1 MLFAVMQIVHSQTE
15 KMADPMIIEL
25 SRVFSKDLLSGNGT
39 QWAQPIVK
47 VANATTNARF
57 YNDAYVP
64 TTVKSPYFKLSIN
77 GLLGFVG
84 DDMKSFTPQMP
95 MEKYDVNKMKEFVTI
110 DIFKKQV
117 SIKDTV
123 GLMEYLLLNMMYDG
137 VKNGFITYDKEFTT
151 ALGSKDVKHL
161 YITENALDTLMKR
174 HDLYPILKQFA
185 PGMLDTVSALL
196 GEFPDRFP
204 MPSGADISSLMVGVP
219 QLEIGSV
226 FGTELL
232 VRYIPPMDL
241 GSTFGDFSFWG
252 LGLKHSISQYFN
264 EGENVNER
272 LFDLSIQGV
281 WQSTKLKNS
290 VGVTNSQ
297 LTADAN
303 IYNFNIH
310 ASKEFDFGLT
320 AYGGVSY
327 EQIDID
333 MVYSYL
339 LPIELQ
345 WQLNMIDQYAKDNNG
360 NYLSVDKTG
369 KPNNMK
375 PTEGHPGDTKAQYVN
390 MALSENQIKF
400 TAGVNYQISNILFAF
415 DYSFSKFNIFSFAVQ
430 YTVNKK

>member
-1 MLFAVMQIVHSQTE
+1 MQLVNSQTE

-25 SRVFSKDLLSGNGT
+25 SRVFAKDLLSGNGT

-64 TTVKSPYFKLSIN
+64 TSVKSPYFKLSIN

-95 MEKYDVNKMKEFVTI
+95 MEEYNPNKLTNFVSVGLENG
-110 DIFKKQV
+110 KLAYG
-117 SIKDTV
+117 IKDTV
-123 GLMEYLLLNMMYDG
+123 GLMEYLLLNMMFDG
-137 VKNGFITYDKEFTT
+137 VNNGFITHDKEFTT

-174 HDLYPILKQFA
+174 HPLYPILKQFA
-185 PGMLDTVSALL
+185 PGMLDTVTALL

-219 QLEIGSV
+219 QLEIGSI

-232 VRYIPPMDL
+232 VRYIPPLDL

-264 EGENVNER
+264 QSEEVNR
-272 LFDLSIQGV
+272 RFFDLSIQGV

-297 LTADAN
+297 LTADAS
-303 IYNFNIH
+303 IYNINIH
-310 ASKEFDFGLT
+310 ASKEFEFGLT
-320 AYGGVSY
+320 AYGGISY

-345 WQLNMIDQYAKDNNG
+345 WQLNMIDQYAKDDSG
-360 NYLSVDKTG
+360 NYLSIDKNG
-369 KPNNMK
+369 IPNNMK
-375 PTEGHPGDTKAQYVN
+375 PTEGHPGDTKAQFVN